1 MERYDATTIKVL
13 GGLEAVRKRPSMY
26 IGDTGIKGLHRLVYE
41 IVDNSIDEVMAGNC
55 DKIDLSI
62 HVDNS
67 ITVIDNGRGIPVDL
81 HESEKKPALEVVMTT
96 LHAGGK
102 FDHNAYKVSGG
113 LHGVGISV
121 VNALSERLEAE
132 VKRDGGVFLQEYKR
146 GDPIARLEKIGRTEK
161 TGTKIVFKPDSQ
173 IFNSVE
179 FDFDI
184 LSTRM
189 RELAFLNK
197 GITITINDERS
208 GKKNCFQYHGGIKE
222 FVAYLNAAKTVL
234 HEKEIYL
241 EKEKEGIH
249 VEVAAQFNDSYVENV
264 FSFANN
270 VNTIDGGTHLSA
282 FRSGFTRAINDYGR
296 RRGLLKDI
304 KASLS
309 GEDIREGLAAVISVK
324 IPDPQFEGQTKT
336 KLGNSEVRTIV
347 EPIINEGLG
356 EFFEENPGE
365 ARKIIDKCVLAS
377 RARDAARKARELTR
391 YKGILDSSSL
401 PGKLADCSEKDA
413 RLCEIYLVE
422 GDSAGG
428 CFVGD
433 TKVALLDGRNLS
445 FKELVKED
453 REGKRNYCYTINKDG
468 NIETGLI
475 KSPEMTKK
483 SSEVIKV
490 ILDNK
495 ENIICTP
502 DHKFMLRD
510 GSYVRA
516 DNLKSS
522 DSIMPLRRKIS
533 KIEGRITIKGYE
545 MIYNPKGNKWIFTHI
560 LADDYNIKNRN
571 YKESA
576 GEHKHHIDFNKL
588 NNNPENIQRM
598 SNGEHLKLHEE
609 ILEKTI
615 HREDIK
621 QKCKE
626 IHQDSKFKKRMSKIM
641 STPEMKK
648 MLSNRAK
655 RQWQDEKYKNY
666 MAKKYKEF
674 YESNDN
680 YRKESLK
687 RLDEAQKK
695 CWAEEKNRQ
704 LQSERVRKFFEEY
717 PEAREVL
724 SKTAEEQWKDT
735 ELRKWRS
742 NKTEKQWT
750 KEFRKKRKKAY
761 NETYFKCTI
770 NFMKQILENN
780 GDLEEYNKKRVK
792 SRNKNLLKKETFI
805 ERFFNNDE
813 SLMFEAVEN
822 YNHKIKEIVK
832 LKQKID
838 VYDLEV
844 EGTHNFALASGVF
857 VHNSAKQGRDRR
869 FQAILPLKGK
879 IINVEKARLDKVLS
893 NKEIGVLITAIGAGI
908 ADEFDFEKVRY
919 RKIIIMTDADVDG
932 AHIRTLLLTFFYR
945 QMSILLK
952 EGCIYIARPPL
963 YKVKKGK
970 SERYIENDDD
980 FDRFILDTGLNGAT
994 LVQLSGNHVFSKA
1007 ELREIIAD
1015 LVALER
1021 LSTVVR
1027 RKGFEFNDYLRMR
1040 DEQTKKLPLY
1050 WIKTEVGGTY
1060 LYSEKELAAIEE
1072 NKDDLSI
1079 IEFAEHREIEEALKR
1094 VEKKG
1099 IDIAPLIHSKKEQ
1112 IPLYKMTVNGKEYFL
1127 CTFADIIA
1135 RIREIGRSG
1144 MAIQRYKGLGEM
1156 NPTQLW
1162 ETTMNPEH
1170 RTISQV
1176 RLEDAA
1182 EAENIFTTLMGE
1194 QVEPRRQFIQQHA
1207 PEVKNL
1213 DF

>member
-1 MERYDATTIKVL
+1 VERYDATAIKVL
-13 GGLEAVRKRPSMY
+13 EGLDAVRKRPSMY
-26 IGDTGIKGLHRLVYE
+26 IGDTGTKGLHRLVYE
-41 IVDNSIDEVMAGNC
+41 VVDNSIDEVMAGKC
-55 DKIDLSI
+55 DRIELSI

-81 HESEKKPALEVVMTT
+81 HESEKKSALEVVMTT

-132 VKRDGGVFLQEYKR
+132 IKRDGGVFFQEYKR
-146 GDPIARLEKIGRTEK
+146 GDPVGSLEKIGKTEK
-161 TGTKIVFKPDSQ
+161 TGTKIFFKPDTQ
-173 IFNSVE
+173 IFNSIE

-184 LSTRM
+184 LSARM

-197 GITITINDERS
+197 GTTIAINDERS
-208 GKKNCFQYHGGIKE
+208 GKEHRFQYHGGIRE

-234 HEKEIYL
+234 HEKVIYL
-241 EKEKEGIH
+241 EKEKDGIY

-270 VNTIDGGTHLSA
+270 INTVEGGTHLIA

-309 GEDIREGLAAVISVK
+309 GEDIREGLSAIISVK

-336 KLGNSEVRTIV
+336 KLGNNEVRTIV

-356 EFFEENPGE
+356 EFLEENPTD
-365 ARKIIDKCVLAS
+365 ARKIIDKCVLAA

-391 YKGILDSSSL
+391 QKGILDSASL

-428 CFVGD
+428 CFSGD
-433 TKVALLDGRNLS
+433 TEVALLDGRNLT

-453 REGKRNYCYTINKDG
+453 EKGKRNYCYTVNKNRG
-468 NIETGLI
+468 IEIGLI
-475 KSPEMTKK
+475 KNPRKTKK
-483 SSEVIKV
+483 NSEVIKI
-490 ILDNK
+490 ILDNN
-495 ENIICTP
+495 ESIVCTP

-510 GSYVRA
+510 GSYIRA
-516 DNLKSS
+516 DNLKNS

-545 MIYNPKGNKWIFTHI
+545 MVYNPSGNEWVFTHM
-560 LADDYNIKNRN
+560 LADNYNIKNGN

-576 GEHKHHIDFNKL
+576 GEHKHHIDFNKV
-588 NNNPENIQRM
+588 NNNPENIQRI
-598 SNGEHLKLHEE
+598 SKDEHLRLHGE

-615 HREDIK
+615 QREDIK
-621 QKCKE
+621 QKCRETHRSPEFRKM
-626 IHQDSKFKKRMSKIM
+626 MSKIM
-641 STPEMKK
+641 STTEMKK

-655 RQWQDEKYKNY
+655 NQWQDEKYKDY
-666 MAKKYKEF
+666 MVKKYKEF
-674 YESNDN
+674 YESNDI
-680 YRKESLK
+680 YRKETLR

-695 CWAEEKNRQ
+695 YWAEEKNRK
-704 LQSERVRKFFEEY
+704 LQSEKVERFFKEN
-717 PEAREVL
+717 PEAKEML
-724 SKTAEEQWKDT
+724 SKIAKEQWRDT
-735 ELRKWRS
+735 ELREWRS
-742 NKTEKQWT
+742 NATKKQWT
-750 KEFRKKRKKAY
+750 EEFRKKRKKAY
-761 NETYFKCTI
+761 DETYFKHTI
-770 NFMKQILENN
+770 SSMKQILENN
-780 GDLEEYNKKRVK
+780 GDLEEYNKERIKL
-792 SRNKNLLKKETFI
+792 RNKNLLRKETFI
-805 ERFFNNDE
+805 EKFFNNDE
-813 SLMFEAVEN
+813 SLLLEAVEN
-822 YNHKIKEIVK
+822 YNHKIKKIVK
-832 LKQKID
+832 LKQRVD

-844 EGTHNFALASGVF
+844 EETHNFALASGVF

-879 IINVEKARLDKVLS
+879 IMNVEKARLDKVLS
-893 NKEIGVLITAIGAGI
+893 NKEIGILITAIGTGI
-908 ADEFDFEKVRY
+908 ADEFNFEKARY
-919 RKIIIMTDADVDG
+919 HRIIIMTDADVDG

-945 QMSILLK
+945 QMPALLK

-963 YKVKKGK
+963 YKVKRGK

-980 FDRFILDTGLNGAT
+980 FDRFVLDAGTKGVT
-994 LVQLSGNHVFSKA
+994 LVQLSGSRIFSEA

-1015 LVALER
+1015 LAALER
-1021 LSTVVR
+1021 LSIVVR
-1027 RKGFEFNDYLRMR
+1027 RKGVEFSDYLRMR
-1040 DEQTKKLPLY
+1040 DERTKKLPLY
-1050 WIKTEVGGTY
+1050 WIKTEAGGTY
-1060 LYSEKELAAIEE
+1060 LYSEKELVSYEE
-1072 NKDDLSI
+1072 NKEGISI
-1079 IEFAEHREIEEALKR
+1079 IEFVEHREIEEALKR

-1099 IDIAPLIHSKKEQ
+1099 IDIVPLIHSQKKQ
-1112 IPLYKMTVNGKEYFL
+1112 TPLYKMAVNGKEYFL
-1127 CTFADIIA
+1127 CTLADIIA
-1135 RIREIGRSG
+1135 RVRQIGQSE
-1144 MAIQRYKGLGEM
+1144 MTIQRYKGLGEM
-1156 NPTQLW
+1156 NPQQLW
-1162 ETTMNPEH
+1162 ETTMNPKH

-1207 PEVKNL
+1207 PEAKNL

>member
-13 GGLEAVRKRPSMY
+13 EGLEAVRKRPSMY

-41 IVDNSIDEVMAGNC
+41 VVDNSIDEAMADSC

-102 FDHNAYKVSGG
+102 FDHNTYKVSGG
-113 LHGVGISV
+113 LHGVGVSV
-121 VNALSERLEAE
+121 VNALSERLEVE

-146 GDPIARLEKIGRTEK
+146 GDPVGGLEKIGRTKK
-161 TGTKIVFKPDSQ
+161 TGTRIAFKPDTQ
-173 IFNSVE
+173 VFNSIE
-179 FDFDI
+179 FDFDM
-184 LSTRM
+184 LSAHM

-208 GKKNCFQYHGGIKE
+208 GKGHRFQYRGGIRE

-241 EKEKEGIH
+241 EKEKDGIY
-249 VEVAAQFNDSYVENV
+249 VEVAAQFNDSYAENV

-270 VNTIDGGTHLSA
+270 INTVEGGTHLSA

-309 GEDIREGLAAVISVK
+309 GEDIREGLSAVINIK

-356 EFFEENPGE
+356 EFLEENPGE
-365 ARKIIDKCVLAS
+365 ARKIVDKCVLAA

-391 YKGILDSSSL
+391 YKGILDSASL

-428 CFVGD
+428 CFAGD
-433 TKVALLDGRNLS
+433 VKVALADGRNLT

-453 REGKRNYCYTINKDG
+453 KKGKRNYCYTVNKNGD
-468 NIETGLI
+468 IEIGLI
-475 KSPEMTKK
+475 KNPRMTKK
-483 SSEVIKV
+483 NSEVIDV
-490 ILDNK
+490 ILNNK

-510 GSYVRA
+510 GSYIRA

-533 KIEGRITIKGYE
+533 K
-545 MIYNPKGNKWIFTHI
+545 
-560 LADDYNIKNRN
+560 
-571 YKESA
+571 
-576 GEHKHHIDFNKL
+576 
-588 NNNPENIQRM
+588 
-598 SNGEHLKLHEE
+598 
-609 ILEKTI
+609 
-615 HREDIK
+615 
-621 QKCKE
+621 
-626 IHQDSKFKKRMSKIM
+626 
-641 STPEMKK
+641 
-648 MLSNRAK
+648 
-655 RQWQDEKYKNY
+655 
-666 MAKKYKEF
+666 
-674 YESNDN
+674 
-680 YRKESLK
+680 
-687 RLDEAQKK
+687 
-695 CWAEEKNRQ
+695 
-704 LQSERVRKFFEEY
+704 V
-717 PEAREVL
+717 
-724 SKTAEEQWKDT
+724 
-735 ELRKWRS
+735 
-742 NKTEKQWT
+742 
-750 KEFRKKRKKAY
+750 
-761 NETYFKCTI
+761 
-770 NFMKQILENN
+770 
-780 GDLEEYNKKRVK
+780 
-792 SRNKNLLKKETFI
+792 
-805 ERFFNNDE
+805 
-813 SLMFEAVEN
+813 EAVEN
-822 YNHKIKEIVK
+822 YNHKIKKIVK
-832 LKQKID
+832 LKQKVD

-844 EGTHNFALASGVF
+844 EEIHNFALASGVF

-893 NKEIGVLITAIGAGI
+893 NKEIGVLITAIGTGI
-908 ADEFDFEKVRY
+908 ADEFNFEKTRY
-919 RKIIIMTDADVDG
+919 RRIIIMTDADVDG

-945 QMSILLK
+945 QMTALLK

-980 FDRFILDTGLNGAT
+980 FDRFILDAGTKGAT
-994 LVQLSGNHVFSKA
+994 LVQLSDNRIFSEA

-1015 LVALER
+1015 LAALER
-1021 LSTVVR
+1021 LSIIVR
-1027 RKGFEFNDYLRMR
+1027 RKGFEFSDYLRMR

-1050 WIKTEVGGTY
+1050 WIKTEAGGTY
-1060 LYSEKELAAIEE
+1060 LYSEKELVQLEE
-1072 NKDDLSI
+1072 NKEGIPI
-1079 IEFAEHREIEEALKR
+1079 IEFVEHTEIEEALKR

-1099 IDIAPLIHSKKEQ
+1099 IDIVPLIHSQKEQ
-1112 IPLYKMTVNGKEYFL
+1112 APLYKMAVNGKEYFL
-1127 CTFADIIA
+1127 CTLADIIA
-1135 RIREIGRSG
+1135 RVREIGQSG

-1162 ETTMNPEH
+1162 ETTMNPKH

-1182 EAENIFTTLMGE
+1182 EAENIFATLMGE

-1207 PEVKNL
+1207 PEAKNL

>member
-1 MERYDATTIKVL
+1 VERYDATNIKVL
-13 GGLEAVRKRPSMY
+13 EGLEAVRKRPSMY

-41 IVDNSIDEVMAGNC
+41 IVDNSIDEVMAGSC

-62 HVDNS
+62 HIDNS

-102 FDHNAYKVSGG
+102 FDHSTYKISGG
-113 LHGVGISV
+113 LHGVGASV
-121 VNALSERLEAE
+121 VNALSERLEVE
-132 VKRDGGVFLQEYKR
+132 VKRDGGVFLQEYRR
-146 GDPIARLEKIGRTEK
+146 GDPITRLEKIGRTEK
-161 TGTKIVFKPDSQ
+161 TGTKITFKPDSQ
-173 IFNSVE
+173 IFNSIE

-184 LSTRM
+184 LSTRL

-197 GITITINDERS
+197 GIAITINDERS
-208 GKKNCFQYHGGIKE
+208 GKKNHFQYHGGIKE

-241 EKEKEGIH
+241 EKEKEGIY
-249 VEVAAQFNDSYVENV
+249 VEVAAQFNDSYAENV

-270 VNTIDGGTHLSA
+270 VNTIEGGTHLSA
-282 FRSGFTRAINDYGR
+282 FRSGFTRAVNDYGR

-347 EPIINEGLG
+347 EPIINEGLS

-365 ARKIIDKCVLAS
+365 ARKIIDKCVLAA

-391 YKGILDSSSL
+391 SKGILDSASL

-413 RLCEIYLVE
+413 KLCEIYLVE

-428 CFVGD
+428 CWSRD
-433 TKVALLDGRNLS
+433 TKIALTDGRNIS
-445 FKELVKED
+445 FKKLVKEYKQ
-453 REGKRNYCYTINKDG
+453 GKKNFCYTMQNNGHIGIAPILNPR
-468 NIETGLI
+468 I
-475 KSPEMTKK
+475 TKK
-483 SSEVIKV
+483 NAEVIKI
-490 ILDNK
+490 ILDNGEK
-495 ENIICTP
+495 LICTP
-502 DHKFMLRD
+502 NHLFRLVD
-510 GSYVRA
+510 GSYVPA
-516 DNLKSS
+516 AKLTPWHSLA
-522 DSIMPLRRKIS
+522 PFYRKIC
-533 KIEGRITIKGYE
+533 KKQGKYGLDGYE
-545 MIYNPKGNKWIFTHI
+545 MIFDSRAKKWMYTHI
-560 LADDYNIKNRN
+560 LADMFNLENGVYTTAIGKHR
-571 YKESA
+571 
-576 GEHKHHIDFNKL
+576 HHIDFNKL
-588 NNNPENIQRM
+588 NNNPTNIRRLSYEQHMNFHYDYIGHTLRRPDVVEKSIRTRQTKEYREKVRRIM
-598 SNGEHLKLHEE
+598 LK
-609 ILEKTI
+609 
-615 HREDIK
+615 
-621 QKCKE
+621 
-626 IHQDSKFKKRMSKIM
+626 
-641 STPEMKK
+641 PEMKK
-648 MLSNRAK
+648 MLSNRTK
-655 RQWQDEKYKNY
+655 KQWQDENYKNY
-666 MAKKYKEF
+666 MVKKYKEF

-687 RLDEAQKK
+687 RLDGAQKK
-695 CWAEEKNRQ
+695 YWAEEKNRQ
-704 LQSERVRKFFEEY
+704 LQSERVKRFFKEH
-717 PEAREVL
+717 PEAREIL
-724 SKTAEEQWKDT
+724 SEISKKQWEDS
-735 ELRKWRS
+735 ELRKWKS
-742 NKTEKQWT
+742 SSTKKQWT
-750 KEFRKKRKKAY
+750 NEFRKKRMKAY
-761 NETYFKCTI
+761 NETYFKHTI
-770 NFMKQILENN
+770 NFMKQILESN
-780 GDLEEYNKKRVK
+780 GDLEEYNKERIKLG
-792 SRNKNLLKKETFI
+792 NKNLLKKETFI

-813 SLMFEAVEN
+813 SSMFEAVKS
-822 YNHKIKEIVK
+822 YNHKIKKIVRLNRK
-832 LKQKID
+832 MD

-844 EGTHNFALASGVF
+844 KDTHNFALASGVF

-893 NKEIGVLITAIGAGI
+893 NKEIGILITAIGTGI
-908 ADEFDFEKVRY
+908 ADEFNFEKARY

-945 QMSILLK
+945 QMPILLK

-980 FDRFILDTGLNGAT
+980 FDTFILDAGLNGAT

-1007 ELREIIAD
+1007 ELKEIVAD
-1015 LVALER
+1015 LVVLER

-1050 WIKTEVGGTY
+1050 WIKTEAGGTY

-1072 NKDDLSI
+1072 NKNDLSI

-1099 IDIAPLIHSKKEQ
+1099 IDIVPLIHSQKEQ
-1112 IPLYKMTVNGKEYFL
+1112 TPLYKMTVNGEEYFL
-1127 CTFADIIA
+1127 CTLADIIA
-1135 RIREIGRSG
+1135 RVRETGRSG
-1144 MAIQRYKGLGEM
+1144 VAIQRYKGLGEM

-1194 QVEPRRQFIQQHA
+1194 HVEPRRKFIQEHA